1 MHVGN
6 GAVTPECA
14 AISAVAALG
23 GLAAFQVFAPQ
34 TRNNQSQTE
43 KVSPLA
49 VGAAVAGVFAAQ
61 MINLP
66 ISGVSSAHFVGGVWL
81 SYAFGPRL
89 GSLLMASVL
98 ALQAALLGDGGV
110 AALGCNILNMALL
123 PATCVWLVENRLT
136 ATSTTSRWATLATLS
151 WLSVVVGA
159 MLVTLETSIGRSG
172 ESLTAWPTFA
182 TKMFTV
188 HCVAGLIE
196 AAATLALV
204 AAGEAALNGKLS
216 PARLAIASLTVALV
230 LAGLA
235 PIVSSTLPDG
245 YEFAAASGGAEW
257 LLGEPSAATSLATVA
272 GVQSAIVDG
281 LVALAR
287 SESLIAVL
295 ATVASATVAVGVAL
309 IPSRRPAPT
318 AA

>member
-23 GLAAFQVFAPQ
+23 GLAAFQALAPKSLSKDE
-34 TRNNQSQTE
+34 RA
-43 KVSPLA
+43 VSPLA
-49 VGAAVAGVFAAQ
+49 AGAAVAGVFAAQ

-98 ALQAALLGDGGV
+98 ALQAMLLGDGGV

-123 PATCVWLVENRLT
+123 PAICVWFAKGRL
-136 ATSTTSRWATLATLS
+136 ASANTTSRWATLAGLS
-151 WLSVVVGA
+151 WLSVVTGA

-172 ESLTAWPTFA
+172 ETLAVWPTFGI
-182 TKMFTV
+182 KMFSV
-188 HCVAGLIE
+188 HCVAGLVE
-196 AAATLALV
+196 AAITLALV
-204 AAGEAALNGKLS
+204 AAGEAVLNGKLS
-216 PARLAIASLTVALV
+216 PTRLAIASLAVALV
-230 LAGLA
+230 LAGFA
-235 PIVSSTLPDG
+235 PVVSSALPDG
-245 YEFAAASGGAEW
+245 YEFAAESGGAEW

-272 GVQSAIVDG
+272 GLQSAIVDG
-281 LVALAR
+281 LGSLAR
-287 SESLIAVL
+287 SESLIAVF
-295 ATVASATVAVGVAL
+295 ATIASAAVAMGVAL
-309 IPSRRPAPT
+309 IPSRRT
-318 AA
+318 ATA

>member
-23 GLAAFQVFAPQ
+23 GLAAFQSLAPKG
-34 TRNNQSQTE
+34 RTE
-43 KVSPLA
+43 KISPLA
-49 VGAAVAGVFAAQ
+49 AGAAVAGVFAAQ

-81 SYAFGPRL
+81 SYTFGPRL

-123 PATCVWLVENRLT
+123 PAIFVWAAERRL
-136 ATSTTSRWATLATLS
+136 ATSNATSRWATLATLS
-151 WLSVVVGA
+151 WLSVVTGA
-159 MLVTLETSIGRSG
+159 MLVTLETSIGRSSG
-172 ESLTAWPTFA
+172 SLAAWPTFA
-182 TKMFTV
+182 TKMFSV
-188 HCVAGLIE
+188 HCVAGLME
-196 AAATLALV
+196 ASATLALV
-204 AAGEAALNGKLS
+204 AAGEAVLKGKLS
-216 PARLAIASLTVALV
+216 PTRLAIGSLAVALV

-235 PIVSSTLPDG
+235 PVVSSALPDG
-245 YEFAAASGGAEW
+245 YEFAAANGGAEW

-272 GVQSAIVDG
+272 GLQST
-281 LVALAR
+281 LVAGIGSLAR
-287 SESLIAVL
+287 SESLVAVL
-295 ATVASATVAVGVAL
+295 ATIASAAIAVGVAL
-309 IPSRRPAPT
+309 FPSRRTVNA
-318 AA
+318 